1 MCTEES
7 REIPS
12 RYDFLRSFKKPY
24 FLEDNNVIPHF
35 SMVGGTQ
42 ARRPPGATQPFSPA
56 PTPPMPNDTALWS
69 LASSGPTDV
78 IPSPD
83 YIRLVPGIRS
93 KQGAVWS
100 QLPVEYENWSVEFK
114 FFITGR
120 SVPTNSDLASRA
132 CS

>member
-1 MCTEES
+1 M
-7 REIPS
+7 
-12 RYDFLRSFKKPY
+12 
-24 FLEDNNVIPHF
+24 
-35 SMVGGTQ
+35 
-42 ARRPPGATQPFSPA
+42 
-56 PTPPMPNDTALWS
+56 TA
-69 LASSGPTDV
+69 DV

-120 SVPTNSDLASRA
+120 SVPMHSVSVLYASG
-132 CS
+132 